1 MRERIGVAKC
11 SRLSGRTGYAFRRV
25 GGVGWGGVGW
35 EQLGDRELLL
45 YRVRVGGRVSGWV
58 VRNT

>member
-1 MRERIGVAKC
+1 MGKC
-11 SRLSGRTGYAFRRV
+11 SRLSGRAGELGLCLPR

-45 YRVRVGGRVSGWV
+45 Y
-58 VRNT
+58 